1 MSITKEDKRRWRRI
15 EIKVLKYS
23 AQQVADA
30 GATEAF
36 KDYLLE
42 RFYMDHKKEELPDS
56 PIEICRMLAVDY
68 GWGVSDTF
76 LYLCD
81 FTTRIG
87 LTPEFADDDEEEGGS
102 AVLSDTCNWQEVGF

>member
-1 MSITKEDKRRWRRI
+1 MRITKEENKRWRRI
-15 EIKVLKYS
+15 EIKVLKHT
-23 AQQVADA
+23 AQKVADA
-30 GATEAF
+30 GAVEAF

-42 RFYMDHKKEELPDS
+42 RFCMDHKKEELPDS

-76 LYLCD
+76 LHLCE

-87 LTPEFADDDEEEGGS
+87 LTPEFADDDEEYGEP
-102 AVLSDTCNWQEVGF
+102 AVPTDNHNWQEQGF